1 MFQVMNDMIGIS
13 DAINKNDVNDECYD
27 SDTETLTFI
36 DDDKTECDVF
46 LDDLDDISE
55 IGVDP

>member
-1 MFQVMNDMIGIS
+1 MIGIS